1 MNLYYDIII
10 SELDND
16 KEGDFMPQWASQLSW
31 STLIDFYLI
40 YVLVVFILKF
50 VLHNK
55 RVFSM
60 FLFYIIIWILFGIAN
75 YFDLKMAGVAYEQ
88 LPMLLLIFIIV
99 IGAPDFRLT
108 LESLW
113 KETTR
118 QGTIIMGSDRTK
130 TEIIKAA
137 VALSKES
144 IGGLITIEKHNNL
157 DQYAQRAITLNSE
170 VSNEILVNIF
180 TPNTPLHDGAV
191 IIRGD
196 KIVCAGAYFILS
208 SNENFEKTTGS
219 RHRAALGISEI
230 TDSLTVVVSEETGSI
245 SLAINGVMTK
255 MKDENTLN
263 EYLSLFMK

>member
-1 MNLYYDIII
+1 
-10 SELDND
+10 
-16 KEGDFMPQWASQLSW
+16 MPDWAANLSW
-31 STLIDFYLI
+31 QTILDFYLI
-40 YVLVVFILKF
+40 YVLIVLVLKF
-50 VLHNK
+50 VLRNK

-60 FLFYIIIWILFGIAN
+60 FLFYMSMWGIFAFAD
-75 YFDLKMAGVAYEQ
+75 YLGLSIASAVYQE
-88 LPMLLLIFIIV
+88 LPLLLLIFIIV

-118 QGTIIMGSDRTK
+118 QGTIIMGSERTK
-130 TEIIKAA
+130 SEIIKAA
-137 VALSKES
+137 VTLSRQN

-170 VSNEILVNIF
+170 VSNELLVNIF

-191 IIRGD
+191 IVRGD
-196 KIVCAGAYFILS
+196 KIICAGAYFILS

>member
-1 MNLYYDIII
+1 
-10 SELDND
+10 
-16 KEGDFMPQWASQLSW
+16 MPDWAANLSW
-31 STLIDFYLI
+31 QTILDFYLI
-40 YVLVVFILKF
+40 YVLIVLVLKF
-50 VLHNK
+50 VLRNK

-60 FLFYIIIWILFGIAN
+60 FLFYISMWGIFAFAD
-75 YFDLKMAGVAYEQ
+75 YLGLSIASVVYEE
-88 LPMLLLIFIIV
+88 LPLLLLIFIIV

-118 QGTIIMGSDRTK
+118 QGTIIMGSERTK
-130 TEIIKAA
+130 SEIIKAA
-137 VALSKES
+137 MTLSRQN

-170 VSNEILVNIF
+170 VSNELLVNIF

-191 IIRGD
+191 IVRGD
-196 KIVCAGAYFILS
+196 KIICAGAYFILS

-230 TDSLTVVVSEETGSI
+230 TDSLTIVVSEETGSI

>member
-1 MNLYYDIII
+1 MPDWAVNLD
-10 SELDND
+10 
-16 KEGDFMPQWASQLSW
+16 WW
-31 STLIDFYLI
+31 SILDFYLI
-40 YVLVVFILKF
+40 YILIVLILKF
-50 VLHNK
+50 VLYNK

-60 FLFYIIIWILFGIAN
+60 FLLYIIIWLLFGLAD
-75 YFDLKMAGVAYEQ
+75 FLGLKMASGAYDQ
-88 LPMLLLIFIIV
+88 LPVLLLIFIIV
-99 IGAPDFRLT
+99 VGAPDFRLT

-113 KETTR
+113 KETIR
-118 QGTIIMGSDRTK
+118 QGAVIMGSERTK
-130 TEIIKAA
+130 SEIIKAA
-137 VALSKES
+137 LSLSKQS

-170 VSNEILVNIF
+170 VSHELLINVF

-191 IIRGD
+191 IVRGD

-255 MKDENTLN
+255 MKDESTLN

>member
-1 MNLYYDIII
+1 MPDWAVNLD
-10 SELDND
+10 
-16 KEGDFMPQWASQLSW
+16 WW
-31 STLIDFYLI
+31 SILDFYLI
-40 YVLVVFILKF
+40 YILVLLILKF
-50 VLHNK
+50 VLYNK

-60 FLFYIIIWILFGIAN
+60 FLLYIIIWLLFGLAD
-75 YFDLKMAGVAYEQ
+75 FLGLKMASGAYDQ
-88 LPMLLLIFIIV
+88 LPVLLLIFIIV
-99 IGAPDFRLT
+99 VGAPDFRLT

-118 QGTIIMGSDRTK
+118 QGTVIMGSERTK
-130 TEIIKAA
+130 SEIIKAA
-137 VALSKES
+137 LSLSKQS

-170 VSNEILVNIF
+170 VSHELLINVF

-191 IIRGD
+191 IVRGD
-196 KIVCAGAYFILS
+196 KIVCVGAYFILS
-208 SNENFEKTTGS
+208 SNDNFEKTTGS

-255 MKDENTLN
+255 MKDESTLN

>member
-1 MNLYYDIII
+1 MPDWAVNLD
-10 SELDND
+10 
-16 KEGDFMPQWASQLSW
+16 WW
-31 STLIDFYLI
+31 SILDFYLI
-40 YVLVVFILKF
+40 YILVVLILKF
-50 VLHNK
+50 VLYNK

-60 FLFYIIIWILFGIAN
+60 FLLYIIIWLLFGLAD
-75 YFDLKMAGVAYEQ
+75 FLGLKMASGAYDQ
-88 LPMLLLIFIIV
+88 LPVLLLIFIIV
-99 IGAPDFRLT
+99 VGAPDFRLT

-118 QGTIIMGSDRTK
+118 QGAVIMGSERTK
-130 TEIIKAA
+130 SEIIKAA
-137 VALSKES
+137 LSLSKQS

-170 VSNEILVNIF
+170 VSHELLINVF

-191 IIRGD
+191 IVRGD

-230 TDSLTVVVSEETGSI
+230 TDSLTLVVSEETGSI

-255 MKDENTLN
+255 MKDESTLN

>member
-1 MNLYYDIII
+1 
-10 SELDND
+10 
-16 KEGDFMPQWASQLSW
+16 MPDWAANLSW
-31 STLIDFYLI
+31 QTILDFYLI
-40 YVLVVFILKF
+40 YVLIVLVLKF
-50 VLHNK
+50 VLRNK

-60 FLFYIIIWILFGIAN
+60 FLFYISMWGIFAFAN
-75 YFDLKMAGVAYEQ
+75 YLGLSIASVIYQE
-88 LPMLLLIFIIV
+88 LPLLLLIFIIV

-113 KETTR
+113 KETIR
-118 QGTIIMGSDRTK
+118 QGTIIMGSERTK
-130 TEIIKAA
+130 SEIIKAA
-137 VALSKES
+137 VTLSRQN

-170 VSNEILVNIF
+170 VSNELLVNIF

-191 IIRGD
+191 IVRGD
-196 KIVCAGAYFILS
+196 KIICAGAYFILS

-230 TDSLTVVVSEETGSI
+230 TDSLTIVVSEETGSI
-245 SLAINGVMTK
+245 SLAINGVITK

>member
-1 MNLYYDIII
+1 
-10 SELDND
+10 
-16 KEGDFMPQWASQLSW
+16 MPDWAANLSW
-31 STLIDFYLI
+31 QTILDFYLI
-40 YVLVVFILKF
+40 YVLIVLVLKF
-50 VLHNK
+50 VLRNK

-60 FLFYIIIWILFGIAN
+60 FLFYISMWGIFAFAD
-75 YFDLKMAGVAYEQ
+75 YLGLSIASVVYEE
-88 LPMLLLIFIIV
+88 LPLLLLIFIIV

-118 QGTIIMGSDRTK
+118 QGTIIMGSERTK
-130 TEIIKAA
+130 SEIIKAA
-137 VALSKES
+137 ATLSRQN

-170 VSNEILVNIF
+170 VSNELLVNIF

-191 IIRGD
+191 IVRGD
-196 KIVCAGAYFILS
+196 KIICAGAYFILS

-230 TDSLTVVVSEETGSI
+230 TDSLTIVVSEETGSI

>member
-1 MNLYYDIII
+1 
-10 SELDND
+10 
-16 KEGDFMPQWASQLSW
+16 MPDWAANLSW
-31 STLIDFYLI
+31 QTILDFYLI
-40 YVLVVFILKF
+40 YVLIVLVLKF
-50 VLHNK
+50 VLRNK

-60 FLFYIIIWILFGIAN
+60 FLFYISMWGIFAFAD
-75 YFDLKMAGVAYEQ
+75 YLGLSIASVIYQE
-88 LPMLLLIFIIV
+88 LPLLLLIFIIV

-118 QGTIIMGSDRTK
+118 QGTIIMGSERTK
-130 TEIIKAA
+130 SEIIKAA
-137 VALSKES
+137 VTLSRQN

-170 VSNEILVNIF
+170 VSNELLVNIF

-191 IIRGD
+191 IVRGD
-196 KIVCAGAYFILS
+196 KIICAGAYFILS

-230 TDSLTVVVSEETGSI
+230 TDSLTIVVSEETGSI
-245 SLAINGVMTK
+245 SLAINGVITK

>member
-1 MNLYYDIII
+1 
-10 SELDND
+10 
-16 KEGDFMPQWASQLSW
+16 MPEWANALSW
-31 STLIDFYLI
+31 WTLLDFYLI
-40 YVLVVFILKF
+40 YVLAVFVLKF
-50 VLHNK
+50 VLYNK

-60 FLFYIIIWILFGIAN
+60 FMFYIVIIGLFALAN
-75 YFDLKMAGVAYEQ
+75 YFDLKIAGIVYAQ
-88 LPMLLLIFIIV
+88 LPIFLLIFIIV

-118 QGTIIMGSDRTK
+118 QGTIIMGSERTK
-130 TEIIKAA
+130 SEIIKAA
-137 VALSKES
+137 LSLSKHN

-170 VSNEILVNIF
+170 VSQELLVNIF

-196 KIVCAGAYFILS
+196 KIVCAGAYFVLS

-230 TDSLTVVVSEETGSI
+230 TDSLTLIVSEETGSI

-255 MKDENTLN
+255 MKDESTLN

>member
-1 MNLYYDIII
+1 
-10 SELDND
+10 
-16 KEGDFMPQWASQLSW
+16 MPEWANVLSW
-31 STLIDFYLI
+31 WTLLDFYLI
-40 YVLVVFILKF
+40 YVLAVFVLKF

-60 FLFYIIIWILFGIAN
+60 FIFYIVIIGLFALAN
-75 YFDLKMAGVAYEQ
+75 YFDLKMAGNVYAQ
-88 LPMLLLIFIIV
+88 LPIFLLVFIIV

-118 QGTIIMGSDRTK
+118 QGTIIMGSERTK
-130 TEIIKAA
+130 SEIIKA
-137 VALSKES
+137 VSSLSKHS

-170 VSNEILVNIF
+170 VSQELLVNIF

-196 KIVCAGAYFILS
+196 KIVCAGAYFVLS

-230 TDSLTVVVSEETGSI
+230 TDSLTLIVSEETGSI

-255 MKDENTLN
+255 MKDESTLN

>member
-1 MNLYYDIII
+1 
-10 SELDND
+10 
-16 KEGDFMPQWASQLSW
+16 MPDWTANLSW
-31 STLIDFYLI
+31 QTLLDFYLI
-40 YVLVVFILKF
+40 YVLIVLVLKF
-50 VLHNK
+50 VLRNK

-60 FLFYIIIWILFGIAN
+60 FLFYMSMWGIFAFAD
-75 YFDLKMAGVAYEQ
+75 YLGLSIASAVYQE
-88 LPMLLLIFIIV
+88 LPLLLLIFIIV

-118 QGTIIMGSDRTK
+118 QGTIIMGSERTK
-130 TEIIKAA
+130 SEIIKAA
-137 VALSKES
+137 VTLSRQN

-170 VSNEILVNIF
+170 VSNELLVNIF

-191 IIRGD
+191 IVRGD
-196 KIVCAGAYFILS
+196 KIICAGAYFILS

>member
-1 MNLYYDIII
+1 
-10 SELDND
+10 
-16 KEGDFMPQWASQLSW
+16 MPDWTANLSW
-31 STLIDFYLI
+31 QTLLDFYLI
-40 YVLVVFILKF
+40 YVLIVLVLKF
-50 VLHNK
+50 VLRNK

-60 FLFYIIIWILFGIAN
+60 FLFYMSMWGIFAFAD
-75 YFDLKMAGVAYEQ
+75 YLGLSIASAVYQE
-88 LPMLLLIFIIV
+88 LPLLLLIFIIV

-118 QGTIIMGSDRTK
+118 QGTIIMGSERTK
-130 TEIIKAA
+130 SEIIKTAMT
-137 VALSKES
+137 LSRQN

-170 VSNEILVNIF
+170 VSNELLVNIF

-191 IIRGD
+191 IVRGD
-196 KIVCAGAYFILS
+196 KIICAGAYFILS

>member
-1 MNLYYDIII
+1 
-10 SELDND
+10 
-16 KEGDFMPQWASQLSW
+16 MPDWAANLSW
-31 STLIDFYLI
+31 QTILDFYLI
-40 YVLVVFILKF
+40 YVLIVLVLKF
-50 VLHNK
+50 VLRNK

-60 FLFYIIIWILFGIAN
+60 FLFYISMWGIFAFAD
-75 YFDLKMAGVAYEQ
+75 YLGLSIASVIYQE
-88 LPMLLLIFIIV
+88 LPLLLLIFIIV

-113 KETTR
+113 KETIR
-118 QGTIIMGSDRTK
+118 QGTIIMGSERTK
-130 TEIIKAA
+130 SEIIKAA
-137 VALSKES
+137 VTLSRQN

-170 VSNEILVNIF
+170 VSNELLVNIF

-191 IIRGD
+191 IVRGD
-196 KIVCAGAYFILS
+196 KIICAGAYFILS

-230 TDSLTVVVSEETGSI
+230 TDSLTIVVSEETGSI
-245 SLAINGVMTK
+245 SLAINGVITK

>member
-1 MNLYYDIII
+1 
-10 SELDND
+10 
-16 KEGDFMPQWASQLSW
+16 MPDWAANLSW
-31 STLIDFYLI
+31 QTILDFYLI
-40 YVLVVFILKF
+40 YVLIVLVLKF
-50 VLHNK
+50 VLRNK

-60 FLFYIIIWILFGIAN
+60 FLFYISMWGIFAFAD
-75 YFDLKMAGVAYEQ
+75 YLGLSIASVVYEE
-88 LPMLLLIFIIV
+88 LPLLLLIFIIV

-118 QGTIIMGSDRTK
+118 QGTIIMGSERTK
-130 TEIIKAA
+130 SEIIKAA
-137 VALSKES
+137 VTLSRQN

-170 VSNEILVNIF
+170 VSNELLVNIF

-191 IIRGD
+191 IVRGD
-196 KIVCAGAYFILS
+196 KIICAGAYFILS

-230 TDSLTVVVSEETGSI
+230 TDSLTIVVSEETGSI
-245 SLAINGVMTK
+245 SLAINGVITK

>member
-1 MNLYYDIII
+1 
-10 SELDND
+10 
-16 KEGDFMPQWASQLSW
+16 MPDWAANLSW
-31 STLIDFYLI
+31 QTILDFYLI
-40 YVLVVFILKF
+40 YILIVLVLKF
-50 VLHNK
+50 VLRNK

-60 FLFYIIIWILFGIAN
+60 FLFYISMWGIFAFAD
-75 YFDLKMAGVAYEQ
+75 YLGLSIASVVYEE
-88 LPMLLLIFIIV
+88 LPLLLLIFIIV

-118 QGTIIMGSDRTK
+118 QGTIIMGSERTK
-130 TEIIKAA
+130 SEIIKAA
-137 VALSKES
+137 VTLSRQN

-170 VSNEILVNIF
+170 VSNELLVNIF

-191 IIRGD
+191 IVRGD
-196 KIVCAGAYFILS
+196 KIICAGAYFILS

-230 TDSLTVVVSEETGSI
+230 TDSLTIVVSEETGSI

>member
-1 MNLYYDIII
+1 
-10 SELDND
+10 
-16 KEGDFMPQWASQLSW
+16 MPDWAANLSW
-31 STLIDFYLI
+31 QTILDFYLI
-40 YVLVVFILKF
+40 YVLIVLVLKF
-50 VLHNK
+50 VLRNK

-60 FLFYIIIWILFGIAN
+60 FLFYISMWGIFAFAD
-75 YFDLKMAGVAYEQ
+75 YLGLSIASVVYEE
-88 LPMLLLIFIIV
+88 LPLLLLIFIIV

-118 QGTIIMGSDRTK
+118 QGTIIMGSERTK
-130 TEIIKAA
+130 SEIIKAA
-137 VALSKES
+137 VTLSRQN

-170 VSNEILVNIF
+170 VSNELLVNIF

-191 IIRGD
+191 IVRGD
-196 KIVCAGAYFILS
+196 KIICAGAYFILS

-230 TDSLTVVVSEETGSI
+230 TDSLTIVVSEETGSI

>member
-1 MNLYYDIII
+1 
-10 SELDND
+10 
-16 KEGDFMPQWASQLSW
+16 MPNWAANLSW
-31 STLIDFYLI
+31 QTLLDFYLI
-40 YVLVVFILKF
+40 YVLIVLVLKF
-50 VLHNK
+50 VLRNK

-60 FLFYIIIWILFGIAN
+60 FLFYISMWGIFAFAD
-75 YFDLKMAGVAYEQ
+75 YLGLSIASAVYQE
-88 LPMLLLIFIIV
+88 LPLLLLIFIIV

-113 KETTR
+113 KETIR
-118 QGTIIMGSDRTK
+118 QGTIIMGSERTK
-130 TEIIKAA
+130 SEIIKAA
-137 VALSKES
+137 VTLSRQN

-170 VSNEILVNIF
+170 VSNELLVNIF

-191 IIRGD
+191 IVRGD
-196 KIVCAGAYFILS
+196 KIICAGAYFILS

-230 TDSLTVVVSEETGSI
+230 TDSLTIVVSEETGSI

>member
-1 MNLYYDIII
+1 
-10 SELDND
+10 
-16 KEGDFMPQWASQLSW
+16 MPEWANVLSW
-31 STLIDFYLI
+31 WTLLDFYLI
-40 YVLVVFILKF
+40 YVLAVFVLKF

-60 FLFYIIIWILFGIAN
+60 FIFYIVIIGLFALAN
-75 YFDLKMAGVAYEQ
+75 YFDLKMAGNVYAQ
-88 LPMLLLIFIIV
+88 LPIFLLVFIII

-118 QGTIIMGSDRTK
+118 QGTIIMGSERTK
-130 TEIIKAA
+130 SEIIKA
-137 VALSKES
+137 VSSLSKHS

-170 VSNEILVNIF
+170 VSQELLVNIF

-196 KIVCAGAYFILS
+196 KIVCAGAYFVLS

-230 TDSLTVVVSEETGSI
+230 TDSLTLIVSEETGSI

-255 MKDENTLN
+255 MKDESTLN

>member
-1 MNLYYDIII
+1 MPDWAANLTWWTI
-10 SELDND
+10 L
-16 KEGDFMPQWASQLSW
+16 
-31 STLIDFYLI
+31 DFYLI
-40 YVLVVFILKF
+40 YILIVIILKF
-50 VLHNK
+50 VLYNK

-60 FLFYIIIWILFGIAN
+60 FLFFMIIWGLFGLAHMLG
-75 YFDLKMAGVAYEQ
+75 LKMAGSIINE
-88 LPMLLLIFIIV
+88 LPVLLLIFMIV
-99 IGAPDFRLT
+99 VGAPDFRLT

-118 QGTIIMGSDRTK
+118 QGSIIMGSERTK

-137 VALSKES
+137 ISLSKNS

-230 TDSLTVVVSEETGSI
+230 TDSLTIVVSEETGSI